1 KEMFEN
7 CDAFVTTSQSAYDL
21 YTEFYPELK
30 DKLFSIIEHGRDI
43 QTPNSV
49 INLPE
54 FKDDESIRIVFPGHI
69 NANKGAALIKDI
81 KKYDKNNLLEFHYM
95 GNLNPKYKLD
105 EIGIHHGYYKRS
117 EFCKEIHEIK
127 PHFIGLLSIWPETY
141 CHTLTE
147 GWSCGIPVISLD
159 IGALGERIHKNGGG
173 FFIENDGKK
182 AYDKIIEISKNYE
195 KYKEV
200 INGIPSIKFKTTKEM
215 TEEYIRLYEK
225 YVDLD

>member
-1 KEMFEN
+1 
-7 CDAFVTTSQSAYDL
+7 
-21 YTEFYPELK
+21 
-30 DKLFSIIEHGRDI
+30 
-43 QTPNSV
+43 
-49 INLPE
+49 
-54 FKDDESIRIVFPGHI
+54 
-69 NANKGAALIKDI
+69 
-81 KKYDKNNLLEFHYM
+81 M

-182 AYDKIIEISKNYE
+182 AYDKIIEISENYE

-200 INGIPSIKFKTTKEM
+200 INEIPSIKFKTTKEM